1 MNKKLHIERFQDE
14 EVRQKYQETLRVHV
28 DSGSELVKAVVQDWK
43 DTAKRRA
50 SKEIG
55 DKRIVCGNVEGDAEC
70 LGNNYRGNTPL
81 NVVGKRLLQDSK

>member
-1 MNKKLHIERFQDE
+1 MNKKLRIERFQDE

-28 DSGSELVKAVVQDWK
+28 DSGSELAKAVVQDWE

-55 DKRIVCGNVEGDAEC
+55 DKGIVCGKVEGDAEC
-70 LGNNYRGNTPL
+70 LGNYRGNTPL
-81 NVVGKRLLQDSK
+81 NVVGKQFLQDSK